1 MKRYLPIFIIL
12 LISCSYGSSNEPG
25 SESLDIVAES
35 TDAITETSFKYI
47 DSTEAVVVENITDK
61 KTIILFWADYW
72 GICRRELPVV
82 ENELAKLS
90 DEYDVIALAHSEYE
104 TTMNWVNENLN
115 GQLTIGFSTPE
126 LRDYFK
132 IVGQPITVVLDTNGN
147 IISRTY
153 GEIDLTN
160 F

>member
-1 MKRYLPIFIIL
+1 MRKSLLLIFIF
-12 LISCSYGSSNEPG
+12 
-25 SESLDIVAES
+25 IVACSTNTLEES
-35 TDAITETSFKYI
+35 NSENIQSSISVITNTSFEYI
-47 DSTEAVVVENITDK
+47 NTSQNIETEDFTDK

-82 ENELAKLS
+82 ENELAMLS

-115 GQLTIGFSTPE
+115 GNLRIGFSTPE

-132 IVGQPITVVLDTNGN
+132 VVGQPITVVLDTNGE
-147 IISRTY
+147 IISRTF
-153 GEIDLTN
+153 GELDLSN

>member
-1 MKRYLPIFIIL
+1 MRKSSFLILMLLVACSANTLEDGAFGTVQSSSEIIT
-12 LISCSYGSSNEPG
+12 N
-25 SESLDIVAES
+25 
-35 TDAITETSFKYI
+35 TSFEFI
-47 DSTEAVVVENITDK
+47 NTSENMEVEDLTDK

-82 ENELAKLS
+82 ENELARLS
-90 DEYDVIALAHSEYE
+90 GEYDVLALAHSEYE
-104 TTMNWVNENLN
+104 TTMKWVNENLN
-115 GQLTIGFSTPE
+115 GDLLIGFSTPE

-132 IVGQPITVVLDTNGN
+132 IVGQPITVVLDTNGE
-147 IISRTY
+147 IISRTF

>member
-1 MKRYLPIFIIL
+1 MRKSSFLILMLLVACSANTLEDGAVGTVQSSSEIIT
-12 LISCSYGSSNEPG
+12 N
-25 SESLDIVAES
+25 
-35 TDAITETSFKYI
+35 TSFEFI
-47 DSTEAVVVENITDK
+47 NTSENMEVEDLTDK

-82 ENELAKLS
+82 ENELARLS
-90 DEYDVIALAHSEYE
+90 GEYDVLALAHSEYE
-104 TTMNWVNENLN
+104 TTMKWVNENLN
-115 GQLTIGFSTPE
+115 GDLLIGFSTPE

-132 IVGQPITVVLDTNGN
+132 IVGQPITVVLDTNGE
-147 IISRTY
+147 IISRTF

>member
-1 MKRYLPIFIIL
+1 MRKFVIL
-12 LISCSYGSSNEPG
+12 GLLFMISCSSNSGVSNSTNDVQSSSN
-25 SESLDIVAES
+25 V
-35 TDAITETSFKYI
+35 ITNTSFEFI
-47 DSTEAVVVENITDK
+47 DTSENIEIEDFTDK

-82 ENELAKLS
+82 ENELATLS

-115 GQLTIGFSTPE
+115 GNLRIGFSTPE

-132 IVGQPITVVLDTNGN
+132 IVGQPITVVLDTNGE
-147 IISRTY
+147 IISRTF

>member
-1 MKRYLPIFIIL
+1 M
-12 LISCSYGSSNEPG
+12 ISCSSNSAVSNSTNDAQSSSN
-25 SESLDIVAES
+25 V
-35 TDAITETSFKYI
+35 ITNTSFEFI
-47 DSTEAVVVENITDK
+47 NTSENIEIEDFTDK

-82 ENELAKLS
+82 ENELATLS

-104 TTMNWVNENLN
+104 TTMSWVNENLN
-115 GQLTIGFSTPE
+115 GNLRIGFSTPE

-132 IVGQPITVVLDTNGN
+132 IVGQPITVVLDTNGE
-147 IISRTY
+147 IISRTF